1 MARAGSRDLLADYK
15 AKRDFAKTPEPGPK
29 RGKAKGNS
37 FVIQKHAA
45 RRTHFDFRLE
55 HDGVLKSWAVTRG
68 PSLDPAQKR
77 LAVMTEDHPLE
88 YGGFEG
94 VIPKGEYGGGPVM
107 IWDEGT
113 WEPIGDPDE
122 GLAKGDLKFRLHGH
136 RLNGDYVL
144 VRMKPRKEDRG
155 RQNWL
160 LDQEARRLCRRG
172 QRADRRVR
180 HQREVRPYHGPDPQ
194 WRLGHLDLQ
203 QGSKKNSSRQ
213 ARGNGKAQAKK
224 VARALIPPFV
234 EPELATL
241 DTEVPTGRN
250 WLHEVKYDG
259 YRIIA
264 RKAGDDITL
273 FSRSGLD
280 WTVRFPAIAQALLTL
295 PTDIALID
303 GEVAFVLPSGI
314 TDFKSLQEHIDTPN
328 HAIRYF
334 VFDLLNLDGTDRRKK
349 PLKERRAQLAKLLAA
364 KGVSDFLIYADYVEG
379 SGPEFYA
386 QACAAGLEGIVS
398 KRADR
403 PYISGRGKDW
413 LKIKCSRGEEFV
425 IGGYSRSD
433 VKGKPFS
440 SLLLGTFED
449 GKLSYSGK
457 VGTGFDAADFDR
469 LAGKFKPLERASSP
483 FVEVPREERKG
494 AVWLEPKLVAQIA
507 FTERTRDGR
516 LRHPSFKGLREDKPA
531 RDVHR
536 EERDGEE
543 AGMAKTSVASSKTG
557 GDATFEGITLTN
569 PGKVYYPDI
578 GLTKLD
584 VARYYE
590 TVAPYMLPY
599 VARRPISLV
608 RCPEGIDKEHFFQRH
623 AMKGMSKAIKE
634 VPIAGGESKKKYLY
648 IDDATGLFG
657 LVQIGTLEIH
667 DWGVS
672 LDHIN
677 EPDRLVFD
685 LDPDEGLPLPTLKA
699 AVVEVREFLDDLG
712 FKSFL
717 KSTGGKGFHLVAPI
731 APKLGWAEI
740 KPFAKAIADA
750 LVSARPDRYT
760 ANPLKRTREGKIFV
774 DYLRNQRGGSAIV
787 NYSTRAKAGA
797 PVACPL
803 RWDELKGL
811 KAASPYTAKTLPAR
825 LRSLKR
831 DPWEGFFST
840 RQSITA
846 KARKA
851 LGLG

>member
-1 MARAGSRDLLADYK
+1 M
-15 AKRDFAKTPEPGPK
+15 
-29 RGKAKGNS
+29 
-37 FVIQKHAA
+37 
-45 RRTHFDFRLE
+45 
-55 HDGVLKSWAVTRG
+55 
-68 PSLDPAQKR
+68 
-77 LAVMTEDHPLE
+77 
-88 YGGFEG
+88 
-94 VIPKGEYGGGPVM
+94 
-107 IWDEGT
+107 
-113 WEPIGDPDE
+113 
-122 GLAKGDLKFRLHGH
+122 
-136 RLNGDYVL
+136 
-144 VRMKPRKEDRG
+144 
-155 RQNWL
+155 
-160 LDQEARRLCRRG
+160 
-172 QRADRRVR
+172 
-180 HQREVRPYHGPDPQ
+180 
-194 WRLGHLDLQ
+194 
-203 QGSKKNSSRQ
+203 
-213 ARGNGKAQAKK
+213 
-224 VARALIPPFV
+224 
-234 EPELATL
+234 
-241 DTEVPTGRN
+241 PTGRN

-328 HAIRYF
+328 PAIRYF
-334 VFDLLNLDGTDRRKK
+334 VFDLLNLDGKDWRKK

-386 QACAAGLEGIVS
+386 QACAMGLEGIVS

-425 IGGYSRSD
+425 IGGYSHSD

-457 VGTGFDAADFDR
+457 VGTGFDAAR
-469 LAGKFKPLERASSP
+469 LRQARRGNSSRSSAQARPSRRCRARSAKVRCGWSLSLWRRSPLPSGRATVGCGIRASRACARTSRRATCIVKKETARRP
-483 FVEVPREERKG
+483 AWPRPG
-494 AVWLEPKLVAQIA
+494 
-507 FTERTRDGR
+507 
-516 LRHPSFKGLREDKPA
+516 
-531 RDVHR
+531 
-536 EERDGEE
+536 
-543 AGMAKTSVASSKTG
+543 VASSKTG

-599 VARRPISLV
+599 VVRRPISLV

-699 AVVEVREFLDDLG
+699 AAVEVREFLDDLG

-731 APKLGWAEI
+731 APKLGWAEV
-740 KPFAKAIADA
+740 KSFAKAIADA

-787 NYSTRAKAGA
+787 NYSTRAKPGA

-825 LRSLKR
+825 LRSLKG